1 MITSFQ
7 MRAARALLGIDQKT
21 LAELAGVSLPT
32 IQRMEAS
39 VGNVRGVVESLTKV
53 VDALNRAGVE
63 LIGEHARSDDGGR
76 GVRLKQPGPPRRDR
90 WLEASLRRDSR
101 RRAMRREH
109 RGHEHRKRAGSRQI
123 RRISRPL
130 PNCSRRNCITVLR
143 EGYGFAD
150 FRADV
155 ICRPDGGDRR
165 AAAVDGDRDRLRR
178 DPDRGLYTAVIG
190 GFIVSLLGGSRFQ
203 IGGPAGAF
211 IVLVALTVERH
222 GVDGV
227 ILATMMAGVFLI
239 AAGFLRLGTYIKF
252 IPYPVTVGFTAGIA
266 VIIFASQ
273 LKDLLGITLA
283 GKEPGELVPKLEA
296 LARALHTVNLSAVA
310 VAVVSIAIIVVLAQ
324 AAADLARHPDRG
336 GRRRARDLG
345 AVAAGGNHRH
355 AGSAASRGNCRGRRW
370 PAFSLAKVR
379 AVLPDAIAF
388 ALLGA
393 IESLLS
399 AVVADGMT
407 GRRHR
412 SNCELVAQGFAN
424 IGSALFGGICVTGTI
439 ARTATNVRA
448 GARGPVSGM
457 LHSVFLLL
465 FMLIAAPLAS
475 YIPLAALAAV
485 LVVVAWNMAEKHE
498 FATLIRSSR
507 GDATVLLATFLL
519 TIFRDLTEG
528 ILVGFALGA
537 VLFIHRMAQM
547 TGIEADAPLAT
558 DDRADDGNGDRVPYD
573 PGLAA
578 DPDVLV
584 YRITGAFFFG
594 AASTV
599 GAVLDS
605 IADSRKAFVVDFAAV
620 PFLDSTAANAMSRVA
635 AKAKRQGIRLLH
647 HRRVAD
653 RAPGAADP
661 RRQAAARQIS
671 RNHCAGGRRYQGQRS
686 GCRCAGW
693 LAAG

>member
-1 MITSFQ
+1 
-7 MRAARALLGIDQKT
+7 MRQIKQPT
-21 LAELAGVSLPT
+21 FAELFTPKL
-32 IQRMEAS
+32 
-39 VGNVRGVVESLTKV
+39 
-53 VDALNRAGVE
+53 
-63 LIGEHARSDDGGR
+63 
-76 GVRLKQPGPPRRDR
+76 
-90 WLEASLRRDSR
+90 
-101 RRAMRREH
+101 
-109 RGHEHRKRAGSRQI
+109 
-123 RRISRPL
+123 
-130 PNCSRRNCITVLR
+130 ITVLR

-150 FRADV
+150 FRADAISGLTV
-155 ICRPDGGDRR
+155 AIVALPLSMAIAIASGVSPG
-165 AAAVDGDRDRLRR
+165 
-178 DPDRGLYTAVIG
+178 RGLYTAVIG

-211 IVLVALTVERH
+211 IVLVALTAERH

-227 ILATMMAGVFLI
+227 ILATTMAGVFLI

-266 VIIFASQ
+266 IIIFASQ
-273 LKDLLGITLA
+273 LKDLFGITLTT
-283 GKEPGELVPKLEA
+283 KEPGEFLPKLEV
-296 LARALHTVNLSAVA
+296 LARSLHTANVSAVT
-310 VAVVSIAIIVVLAQ
+310 VAAVSIVIIVVLRKLRPHWPGILIAVV
-324 AAADLARHPDRG
+324 
-336 GRRRARDLG
+336 
-345 AVAAGGNHRH
+345 VAALATWALSLPVETIGTRFGGIPRQLPSP
-355 AGSAASRGNCRGRRW
+355 AW
-370 PAFSLAKVR
+370 PLFSLEKAR

-448 GARGPVSGM
+448 GARGPISGM
-457 LHSVFLLL
+457 LHSAFLLL

-475 YIPLAALAAV
+475 YIPLAALASV
-485 LVVVAWNMAEKHE
+485 LVVVAWNMAEKQE

-519 TIFRDLTEG
+519 TVFRDLTEG

-537 VLFIHRMAQM
+537 VLFINRMAQM
-547 TGIEADAPLAT
+547 TGIEAETPLVTA
-558 DDRADDGNGDRVPYD
+558 DRADGDGDRVPYD
-573 PGLAA
+573 SRLAA

-599 GAVLDS
+599 GTVLDS
-605 IADSRKAFVVDFAAV
+605 IADARKAFVVDFAAV

-635 AKAKRQGIRLLH
+635 TKAKRQGIRLFITGASPTV
-647 HRRVAD
+647 RRALLTHGVRPPRARYRETIARAIAD
-653 RAPGAADP
+653 IKGDREKPSAAPDG
-661 RRQAAARQIS
+661 
-671 RNHCAGGRRYQGQRS
+671 
-686 GCRCAGW
+686 
-693 LAAG
+693 LAAS

>member
-1 MITSFQ
+1 M
-7 MRAARALLGIDQKT
+7 MRHIKQPT
-21 LAELAGVSLPT
+21 FAELFAPKL
-32 IQRMEAS
+32 
-39 VGNVRGVVESLTKV
+39 
-53 VDALNRAGVE
+53 
-63 LIGEHARSDDGGR
+63 
-76 GVRLKQPGPPRRDR
+76 
-90 WLEASLRRDSR
+90 
-101 RRAMRREH
+101 
-109 RGHEHRKRAGSRQI
+109 
-123 RRISRPL
+123 
-130 PNCSRRNCITVLR
+130 ITVLR
-143 EGYGFAD
+143 EGYGLGD

-155 ICRPDGGDRR
+155 ISGLTVAIVALPLSMAIAIASG
-165 AAAVDGDRDRLRR
+165 VT
-178 DPDRGLYTAVIG
+178 PDRGLYTAVIG

-227 ILATMMAGVFLI
+227 ILATAMAGVFLI

-266 VIIFASQ
+266 VIIFVSQ
-273 LKDLLGITLA
+273 LKDLFGITLTT
-283 GKEPGELVPKLEA
+283 KEPGELIPKLEV
-296 LARALHTVNLSAVA
+296 LARGLHTANVSAVA
-310 VAVVSIAIIVVLAQ
+310 VAAVSIAIIVVLRKLRPHWPGILIAVV
-324 AAADLARHPDRG
+324 
-336 GRRRARDLG
+336 
-345 AVAAGGNHRH
+345 VAALATWALSLPVETIGTRFGGIPRQLP
-355 AGSAASRGNCRGRRW
+355 W
-370 PAFSLAKVR
+370 PAWPLFSLEKAR
-379 AVLPDAIAF
+379 TVLPDAIAF

-448 GARGPVSGM
+448 GARGPISGM
-457 LHSVFLLL
+457 LHSLFLLL
-465 FMLIAAPLAS
+465 FMLTAAPLAS
-475 YIPLAALAAV
+475 YIPLAALATV
-485 LVVVAWNMAEKHE
+485 LVVVAWNMAEKQE

-537 VLFIHRMAQM
+537 VLFINRMAEM
-547 TGIEADAPLAT
+547 TGIEADSPMVSE
-558 DDRADDGNGDRVPYD
+558 DKADDGNGDRVPYD
-573 PGLAA
+573 SRLAA

-599 GAVLDS
+599 GTVLDS

-635 AKAKRQGIRLLH
+635 VKARRQGIRLYITGASPTV
-647 HRRVAD
+647 RRALLTHGVRPPRARYRETIARAVAD
-653 RAPGAADP
+653 IKGHRETPVATPDG
-661 RRQAAARQIS
+661 
-671 RNHCAGGRRYQGQRS
+671 
-686 GCRCAGW
+686 
-693 LAAG
+693 LAAS